1 MAEYFSAKL
10 QLFCDLRKFSTP
22 NLVCSEILPTF
33 TPRNL
38 SFCPEGSSRPTLDRR
53 DDLFH
58 VVWQRSDGCR
68 VHALWS
74 SVGKRQVR
82 VRMGDGACL
91 WDHLGNP
98 LRRRG
103 GRLTVGCGI
112 TYVEGELSLP

>member
-1 MAEYFSAKL
+1 MPRKMLLLLSLLALRADGQPLFPCAERL
-10 QLFCDLRKFSTP
+10 QSP
-22 NLVCSEILPTF
+22 YGVCTHIT
-33 TPRNL
+33 
-38 SFCPEGSSRPTLDRR
+38 RPTLDRR

-58 VVWQRSDGCR
+58 AEWQRSDGTS

-103 GRLTVGCGI
+103 GRLTVGCVI

>member
-1 MAEYFSAKL
+1 MPRKMLLLLSLLALRAGGQPLFPCAE
-10 QLFCDLRKFSTP
+10 
-22 NLVCSEILPTF
+22 
-33 TPRNL
+33 
-38 SFCPEGSSRPTLDRR
+38 
-53 DDLFH
+53 
-58 VVWQRSDGCR
+58 WQRSDGCR

-112 TYVEGELSLP
+112 TYVEGELSLL

>member
-1 MAEYFSAKL
+1 MPRKMLLLLSLLALRAGGQPLFPCAE
-10 QLFCDLRKFSTP
+10 
-22 NLVCSEILPTF
+22 
-33 TPRNL
+33 
-38 SFCPEGSSRPTLDRR
+38 
-53 DDLFH
+53 
-58 VVWQRSDGCR
+58 WQRSDGRR

-91 WDHLGNP
+91 WDYLGNP